1 MICLLLFLFSN
12 SKSTA
17 HYLTEIWTGV
27 KGSKAKTCSKFY
39 YSNIYQ
45 LLNTSTGTR
54 NYILMLKYL
63 QSSLFSA
70 FIQSIQCIKS
80 TTSISFHTT
89 CITVHYFPWTF
100 RVTVY
105 CGIFVTWWAWAG
117 LVGGGVRIWQWHTLW
132 RILWIVLCSS
142 VSVFW
147 TNGIYRLSEIE
158 FITGFK
164 A

>member
-70 FIQSIQCIKS
+70 FIQSIQSIKS

-89 CITVHYFPWTF
+89 CITVHYFPRTF

-117 LVGGGVRIWQWHTLW
+117 LGGGRVSGFGSGIHFGELCGLFCVLLFQFFGPMGF
-132 RILWIVLCSS
+132 IVSLKLNS
-142 VSVFW
+142 
-147 TNGIYRLSEIE
+147 
-158 FITGFK
+158 
-164 A
+164 

>member
-117 LVGGGVRIWQWHTLW
+117 LGGGSGFGSGIHFGEFCGLFCVLLLQFFGPMGF
-132 RILWIVLCSS
+132 IVCLKLNS
-142 VSVFW
+142 
-147 TNGIYRLSEIE
+147 
-158 FITGFK
+158 
-164 A
+164 

>member
-89 CITVHYFPWTF
+89 CITVHYFPRTF

-117 LVGGGVRIWQWHTLW
+117 LGGGGGQDLAVAYTLENF
-132 RILWIVLCSS
+132 VDC
-142 VSVFW
+142 SVFFCFSFLDQW
-147 TNGIYRLSEIE
+147 DLSLVWNWIHNWV
-158 FITGFK
+158 
-164 A
+164 

>member
-27 KGSKAKTCSKFY
+27 KGSNAKSCSKFY

-89 CITVHYFPWTF
+89 CITVHYFPLTF

-117 LVGGGVRIWQWHTLW
+117 LGGGGGVRIWQWHTLW
-132 RILWIVLCSS
+132 RTLWIVLCSS

-147 TNGIYRLSEIE
+147 TNGIYR
-158 FITGFK
+158 
-164 A
+164 